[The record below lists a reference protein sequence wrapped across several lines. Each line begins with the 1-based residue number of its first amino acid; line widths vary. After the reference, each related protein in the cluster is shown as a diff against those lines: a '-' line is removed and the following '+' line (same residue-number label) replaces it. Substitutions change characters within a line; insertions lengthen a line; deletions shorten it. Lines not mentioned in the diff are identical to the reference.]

1 MHLSS
6 LFIDNKF
13 YGHLIHSHIKRLFAE
28 WLERWTCNVEA
39 MRCFWLESY
48 RGQDFFCNVHL
59 FRFPRKWTG
68 SVQMK
73 SSMTFIR
80 GNRCIEREKDNFKSR
95 EVKRLKECAL
105 ALKEE
110 EVEFSVT
117 NCWPMS
123 PSNVTLDTAR
133 KSNWRRPGARTGRT
147 VILLYYDLFYFLYA
161 LLLSKTNL
169 HKNLLTFHIL
179 S

>member
-1 MHLSS
+1 MHLSN

-13 YGHLIHSHIKRLFAE
+13 HGHLIHSHIKRLVAE
-28 WLERWTCNVEA
+28 WWERWTCNLEA
-39 MRCFWLESY
+39 VRCHWFESY

-59 FRFPRKWTG
+59 FRLPR

-105 ALKEE
+105 ALTRYTCT
-110 EVEFSVT
+110 FLCPR
-117 NCWPMS
+117 NG
-123 PSNVTLDTAR
+123 
-133 KSNWRRPGARTGRT
+133 NWG
-147 VILLYYDLFYFLYA
+147 ILFF
-161 LLLSKTNL
+161 LLSVCDYYCLWLYDSELQTNF
-169 HKNLLTFHIL
+169 NLEFFFEL
-179 S
+179 